1 MASQLTTNGDA
12 LRLFFTDDIYL
23 IKGEEILSTEEVIVP
38 EVQPVI
44 AVVQDV
50 VIPVVDIPAA
60 LADVPAVAEQPGEVP
75 SFKFLGKNSR
85 NILILVND
93 QEHEV
98 SDEKGRELLRKIV
111 KSVNLSAND
120 FALLNYA
127 NYNGT
132 SYAQLQQHFSSV
144 LVFVFGVTPGQLK
157 MKAYPQNSIV
167 MEESVRL
174 IFSSELKAL
183 EEDPTGKKVLWA
195 SLKQLG
201 L

>member
-23 IKGEEILSTEEVIVP
+23 IRGEEILSTEEVNVSESQKIMLVSEP
-38 EVQPVI
+38 PASALVSLPLPVE
-44 AVVQDV
+44 A
-50 VIPVVDIPAA
+50 PKKS
-60 LADVPAVAEQPGEVP
+60 P

-93 QEHEV
+93 PAHEV

-127 NYNGT
+127 GYTGT
-132 SYAQLQQHFSSV
+132 SYAQLQQYFSSV
-144 LVFVFGVTPGQLK
+144 LIFVFGVTPEQLK
-157 MKAYPQNSIV
+157 MKAYPRNSIV
-167 MEESVRL
+167 TEEGVRL
-174 IFSSELKAL
+174 IFSSELKTL
-183 EEDPTGKKVLWA
+183 EEDPAGKKALWA

>member
-23 IKGEEILSTEEVIVP
+23 IRGEEILSTEEVNVSESQKIMLVSEP
-38 EVQPVI
+38 PASALVSLPLPVE
-44 AVVQDV
+44 A
-50 VIPVVDIPAA
+50 PK
-60 LADVPAVAEQPGEVP
+60 ESP

-93 QEHEV
+93 PAHEV

-127 NYNGT
+127 GYTGT
-132 SYAQLQQHFSSV
+132 SYAQLQQYFSSV
-144 LVFVFGVTPGQLK
+144 LIFVFGVTPEQLK
-157 MKAYPQNSIV
+157 MKAYPRNSIV
-167 MEESVRL
+167 TEEGVRL
-174 IFSSELKAL
+174 IFSSELKTL
-183 EEDPTGKKVLWA
+183 EEDPAGKKALWA
-195 SLKQLG
+195 SLKQLA

>member
-1 MASQLTTNGDA
+1 MGSQLTTNGDA

-23 IKGEEILSTEEVIVP
+23 IGGEDVFSTEEVALS
-38 EVQPVI
+38 ESQPVI
-44 AVVQDV
+44 QAVQGATATEV
-50 VIPVVDIPAA
+50 PVPKVMEEPR
-60 LADVPAVAEQPGEVP
+60 EVP
-75 SFKFLGKNSR
+75 SFKFLGKNNR

-93 QEHEV
+93 REHEV

-127 NYNGT
+127 NYTGT

-144 LVFVFGVTPGQLK
+144 LIFVFGVTPEQLK
-157 MKAYPQNSIV
+157 MKAYPQNRIV
-167 MEESVRL
+167 MEENVRL
-174 IFSSELKAL
+174 IFSSELKSL
-183 EEDPTGKKVLWA
+183 EEDPNGKKVLWA

>member
-23 IKGEEILSTEEVIVP
+23 IRGEEILSVDEVVVSEHQRVTLASEP
-38 EVQPVI
+38 PVS
-44 AVVQDV
+44 
-50 VIPVVDIPAA
+50 PVVSLPLPVEA
-60 LADVPAVAEQPGEVP
+60 PKEQL

-93 QEHEV
+93 PGHEV

-111 KSVNLSAND
+111 KSINLSAND

-127 NYNGT
+127 GYAGT
-132 SYAQLQQHFSSV
+132 SYAQLQQYFSSV
-144 LVFVFGVTPGQLK
+144 LIFAFGVTPEQLK
-157 MKAYPQNSIV
+157 MKTYPQNSIV
-167 MEESVRL
+167 TAEDVRL
-174 IFSSELKAL
+174 IFSSELKTL
-183 EEDPTGKKVLWA
+183 EEDPKGKKELWA

>member
-23 IKGEEILSTEEVIVP
+23 IRGEEILSTDEVIVSESQSVMMVSEP
-38 EVQPVI
+38 PVSP
-44 AVVQDV
+44 VVSLP
-50 VIPVVDIPAA
+50 IPVETPK
-60 LADVPAVAEQPGEVP
+60 ESP

-93 QEHEV
+93 PEHEV

-127 NYNGT
+127 GYRGT

-144 LVFVFGVTPGQLK
+144 LIFVFGVTPEQLK
-157 MKAYPQNSIV
+157 MKTYPQNSIV
-167 MEESVRL
+167 LEEGVRL
-174 IFSSELKAL
+174 IFSSELKTL
-183 EEDPTGKKVLWA
+183 EEDPAGKKVLWA

>member
-23 IKGEEILSTEEVIVP
+23 IRGEEILSTDEVIVSENQSVITVSEP
-38 EVQPVI
+38 EVSPVI
-44 AVVQDV
+44 SLPL
-50 VIPVVDIPAA
+50 PVETPQ
-60 LADVPAVAEQPGEVP
+60 ESP

-93 QEHEV
+93 PEHEV

-127 NYNGT
+127 GYIGT

-144 LVFVFGVTPGQLK
+144 LIFVFGVTPEQLK

-167 MEESVRL
+167 LEEGVRL
-174 IFSSELKAL
+174 IFSSELKTL
-183 EEDPTGKKVLWA
+183 EEDPAGKKVLWA

>member
-38 EVQPVI
+38 EVQPVME
-44 AVVQDV
+44 VVQDV
-50 VIPVVDIPAA
+50 VIPAVI
-60 LADVPAVAEQPGEVP
+60 LEVPAVVEQPLEVP

-93 QEHEV
+93 REHEV

-144 LVFVFGVTPGQLK
+144 LVFVFGVSPEQLK

-167 MEESVRL
+167 MEENVRL

>member
-1 MASQLTTNGDA
+1 MGSQLTTNGDA

-23 IKGEEILSTEEVIVP
+23 IRGEEILSADEVIVTDR
-38 EVQPVI
+38 QSVI
-44 AVVQDV
+44 AGPEPPVS
-50 VIPVVDIPAA
+50 PVVSLPLPVEAPKES
-60 LADVPAVAEQPGEVP
+60 L

-93 QEHEV
+93 PEHEV

-127 NYNGT
+127 TYTGT

-144 LVFVFGVTPGQLK
+144 LIFAFGVTPEQLK
-157 MKAYPQNSIV
+157 MKTYPQNSIV
-167 MEESVRL
+167 SEGEVRL
-174 IFSSELKAL
+174 IFSSELKTL
-183 EEDPTGKKVLWA
+183 EGDPTGKKVLWA

>member
-23 IKGEEILSTEEVIVP
+23 IRGEEILSVDEVVVS
-38 EVQPVI
+38 ENQPVI
-44 AVVQDV
+44 VVEEAPV
-50 VIPVVDIPAA
+50 SPVVS
-60 LADVPAVAEQPGEVP
+60 LPGLVEEPKKIP

-93 QEHEV
+93 SEHEV

-127 NYNGT
+127 GYAGT

-144 LVFVFGVTPGQLK
+144 LIFAFGVTPEQLK

-167 MEESVRL
+167 VEEGVRL

-183 EEDPTGKKVLWA
+183 EEDPTGKKVLWG

>member
-23 IKGEEILSTEEVIVP
+23 IRGEEILSVDEGLVSEDQLVSQVD
-38 EVQPVI
+38 EAPVS
-44 AVVQDV
+44 
-50 VIPVVDIPAA
+50 PVVSLPRVVEEPKEI
-60 LADVPAVAEQPGEVP
+60 P

-93 QEHEV
+93 PEHEV

-127 NYNGT
+127 GYNGT

-144 LVFVFGVTPGQLK
+144 LIFVFGVTPEQLK

-167 MEESVRL
+167 LEEGVRL
-174 IFSSELKAL
+174 IFSSELKTL
-183 EEDPTGKKVLWA
+183 EGDPTGKKVLWG

>member
-23 IKGEEILSTEEVIVP
+23 IRGEEILSTDEVIVSESQSVMMVSEP
-38 EVQPVI
+38 PVS
-44 AVVQDV
+44 
-50 VIPVVDIPAA
+50 PVVSLP
-60 LADVPAVAEQPGEVP
+60 LPVETPKESP

-93 QEHEV
+93 SEHEV

-127 NYNGT
+127 GYIGT

-144 LVFVFGVTPGQLK
+144 LIFVFGVTPEQLK

-167 MEESVRL
+167 LEEGVRL
-174 IFSSELKAL
+174 IFSSELKTL
-183 EEDPTGKKVLWA
+183 EEDPAGKKVLWA

>member
-23 IKGEEILSTEEVIVP
+23 IRGEEILSTDEVIVS
-38 EVQPVI
+38 ESQEVI
-44 AVVQDV
+44 AVSEPPVSPV
-50 VIPVVDIPAA
+50 VSRPIPVETPK
-60 LADVPAVAEQPGEVP
+60 ESP

-93 QEHEV
+93 PEHEV

-127 NYNGT
+127 GYIGT

-144 LVFVFGVTPGQLK
+144 LIFVFGVTPEQLK
-157 MKAYPQNSIV
+157 MKTYPQNSIV
-167 MEESVRL
+167 LEEGVRL
-174 IFSSELKAL
+174 MFSSELKTL
-183 EEDPTGKKVLWA
+183 EEDPAGKKVLWA

>member
-23 IKGEEILSTEEVIVP
+23 IRGEEILSTDEVIVSENQSVITVSEP
-38 EVQPVI
+38 EVSPVI
-44 AVVQDV
+44 SLPL
-50 VIPVVDIPAA
+50 PVETPQ
-60 LADVPAVAEQPGEVP
+60 ESP
-75 SFKFLGKNSR
+75 SFKFPGKNSR

-93 QEHEV
+93 PEHEV

-127 NYNGT
+127 GYIGT

-144 LVFVFGVTPGQLK
+144 LIFVFGVTPEQLK

-167 MEESVRL
+167 LEEGVRL
-174 IFSSELKAL
+174 IFSSELKTL
-183 EEDPTGKKVLWA
+183 EEDPAGKKVLWA

>member
-23 IKGEEILSTEEVIVP
+23 IRGEEILSVDEGIVS
-38 EVQPVI
+38 EDQLVNPVDE
-44 AVVQDV
+44 APVS
-50 VIPVVDIPAA
+50 PVVSLPR
-60 LADVPAVAEQPGEVP
+60 AVEEPKEIP

-93 QEHEV
+93 PEHEV

-127 NYNGT
+127 GYAGT

-144 LVFVFGVTPGQLK
+144 LIFVFGVTPEQLK

-167 MEESVRL
+167 LEEGVRL
-174 IFSSELKAL
+174 IFSSELKTL
-183 EEDPTGKKVLWA
+183 EGDPTGKKVLWG

>member
-23 IKGEEILSTEEVIVP
+23 IRGEEILSTDEVIVSEDQLIKSVP
-38 EVQPVI
+38 EASVS
-44 AVVQDV
+44 
-50 VIPVVDIPAA
+50 PVVSLPRA
-60 LADVPAVAEQPGEVP
+60 LDEPEKIP

-93 QEHEV
+93 PEHEV

-127 NYNGT
+127 SYTGT

-144 LVFVFGVTPGQLK
+144 LIFAFGVTPEQLK

-167 MEESVRL
+167 LEEGVRL
-174 IFSSELKAL
+174 IFSSELKTL
-183 EEDPTGKKVLWA
+183 EGDPTGKKVLWG

-201 L
+201 I

>member
-23 IKGEEILSTEEVIVP
+23 IRGEEILSTDEVIVS
-38 EVQPVI
+38 ESQEVI
-44 AVVQDV
+44 AVSEPPVSPV
-50 VIPVVDIPAA
+50 VSRPIPVETPK
-60 LADVPAVAEQPGEVP
+60 ESP

-93 QEHEV
+93 PEHEV

-127 NYNGT
+127 GYIGT

-144 LVFVFGVTPGQLK
+144 LIFVFGVTPEQLK
-157 MKAYPQNSIV
+157 MKTYPQNSIV
-167 MEESVRL
+167 LEEGVRL
-174 IFSSELKAL
+174 IFSSELKTL
-183 EEDPTGKKVLWA
+183 EEDPAGKKVLWA

>member
-23 IKGEEILSTEEVIVP
+23 IRGEEILSTDEVIVSESQSVMAVSEP
-38 EVQPVI
+38 PVSL
-44 AVVQDV
+44 VVSLPL
-50 VIPVVDIPAA
+50 PVETPK
-60 LADVPAVAEQPGEVP
+60 ESP

-93 QEHEV
+93 PEHEV

-127 NYNGT
+127 GYTGT

-144 LVFVFGVTPGQLK
+144 LIFVFGVTPEQLK

-167 MEESVRL
+167 LEEGVRL
-174 IFSSELKAL
+174 IFSPELKTL
-183 EEDPTGKKVLWA
+183 EEDPAGKKVLWA

>member
-23 IKGEEILSTEEVIVP
+23 IRGEEISSVDDGLVSEDQLVN
-38 EVQPVI
+38 PVGE
-44 AVVQDV
+44 APVS
-50 VIPVVDIPAA
+50 PVVSLPRVVEESKAI
-60 LADVPAVAEQPGEVP
+60 P

-93 QEHEV
+93 PEHEV

-127 NYNGT
+127 GYAGT

-144 LVFVFGVTPGQLK
+144 LIFVFGVTPEQLK

-167 MEESVRL
+167 LEEGVRL
-174 IFSSELKAL
+174 IFSSELKTL
-183 EEDPTGKKVLWA
+183 EGDPTGKKVLWG

>member
-23 IKGEEILSTEEVIVP
+23 IRGEEILSADNDIVS
-38 EVQPVI
+38 EDQLVKPVSE
-44 AVVQDV
+44 APVS
-50 VIPVVDIPAA
+50 PVVSLPR
-60 LADVPAVAEQPGEVP
+60 AVEEPKEIL

-93 QEHEV
+93 PEHEV

-127 NYNGT
+127 GYTGT

-144 LVFVFGVTPGQLK
+144 LIFAFGVTPEQLK

-167 MEESVRL
+167 LEEGVRM
-174 IFSSELKAL
+174 IFSSELKTL
-183 EEDPTGKKVLWA
+183 EGDSTGKKVLWG

>member
-12 LRLFFTDDIYL
+12 LRLFFTDDIYM
-23 IKGEEILSTEEVIVP
+23 IRGEEILSTDEVIVSESQLVMVGSEP
-38 EVQPVI
+38 PVS
-44 AVVQDV
+44 
-50 VIPVVDIPAA
+50 PVVSLP
-60 LADVPAVAEQPGEVP
+60 LPVEVPKESP

-93 QEHEV
+93 PDHEV

-127 NYNGT
+127 SYTGA

-144 LVFVFGVTPGQLK
+144 LIFVFGVTPEQLK

-167 MEESVRL
+167 LEGEVRL
-174 IFSSELKAL
+174 IFSSELKTLDGDSTA
-183 EEDPTGKKVLWA
+183 KKVLWA